1 MKPETTHDVPLTE
14 AEAQDG
20 RPQDRLVK
28 LLNLGF
34 SRAEVVYD
42 ITEKCSMSFHKSK
55 SPKKHNQALADLI
68 AQIDC
73 INVFATGTIPEGV

>member
-14 AEAQDG
+14 AEAQYG
-20 RPQDRLVK
+20 RPQDRIVK

-34 SRAEVVYD
+34 SRDEVFHD

-55 SPKKHNQALADLI
+55 SPKKHKQELADLI

-73 INVFATGTIPEGV
+73 INVFAIGTIPEGV